1 VRHLQHRLLQAW
13 GQGQHTAVAV
23 TKFWAAVDLGA
34 LGAVVMVEE
43 VAVEFSLM
51 AHNDIN

>member
-1 VRHLQHRLLQAW
+1 ME
-13 GQGQHTAVAV
+13 
-23 TKFWAAVDLGA
+23 FWAAVELGA

-51 AHNDIN
+51 ARIDIN